1 MEYIIPLTESPR
13 LRMIG
18 IQSYKKGWK
27 RTSSPKGNVCFLM
40 LEGTFSFTVG
50 NEVITARKND
60 IVLFKSRTEYCV
72 CAESDCKYFYAHFA
86 SELSE
91 TEDGTCEEEY
101 SLLFPQRISLED
113 FPEKRERLIWLLNLC
128 LRVSVEKPVYAS
140 ARLDNIF
147 SEFLIAAASLH
158 AEKRR
163 AAIPPSIR
171 RIEKFIKENAHLP
184 LTLSDVSEKFTLSK
198 QYIMRSFKAYYGTSV
213 THMINTEKLNRA
225 LILLRDSDMTV
236 DEISAC
242 LSFSTSSY
250 FCRLFKRS
258 FALTPTE
265 YRKQIIDG

>member
-1 MEYIIPLTESPR
+1 MEYIIPLKDTPS
-13 LRMIG
+13 LKLIG
-18 IQSYKKGWK
+18 VQSYKRGWK
-27 RTSSPKGNVCFLM
+27 RSSMPKGNVCFLM

-101 SLLFPQRISLED
+101 SLLFPQRISLDD
-113 FPEKRERLIWLLNLC
+113 FPEKRERLIWLLSLC
-128 LRVSVEKPVYAS
+128 QRVSIERPIYAA

-147 SEFLIAAASLH
+147 SEFLIIAASLH

-163 AAIPPSIR
+163 SSIPPSIK
-171 RIEKFIKENAHLP
+171 RIEKYIKENADSTISLNDI
-184 LTLSDVSEKFTLSK
+184 SNRFTLSK
-198 QYIMRSFKAYYGTSV
+198 QYIMRSFKKYYGMSV
-213 THMINTEKLNRA
+213 THMINSEKLSRA

-236 DEISAC
+236 DEIANQ
-242 LSFSTSSY
+242 LSFTSSSY
-250 FCRLFKRS
+250 FCRLFKQF